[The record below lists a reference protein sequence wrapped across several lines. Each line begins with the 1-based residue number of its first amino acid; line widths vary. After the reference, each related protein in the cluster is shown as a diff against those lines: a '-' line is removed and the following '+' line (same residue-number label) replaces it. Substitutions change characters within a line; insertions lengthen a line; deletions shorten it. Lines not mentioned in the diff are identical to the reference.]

1 MFKCLELFSGT
12 GSFGKVAKELGY
24 NVTSLDL
31 ILKADIQIDIMK
43 WDYKIYPKDSF
54 DIIWASPPCTFYSKL
69 QNTWIGRKK
78 KDGVLVTKELIE
90 EQRQESDL
98 IMKRT
103 LDIINYFKPLIWFI
117 ENPESC
123 LKDREIMKGIP
134 YYTCDYCKYC
144 DWGYR
149 KRTNIWTNKT
159 NWTPL
164 ICNKDCENMV
174 IINNQNLH
182 KERMG
187 TSKTVKDGNKII
199 RCNTKQLREKYKDY
213 PNLQIQ
219 KHKKVCDGGGDKRS
233 NTINIGNGTDIYER
247 YRVPPKL
254 IFSLLQ
260 E

>member
-1 MFKCLELFSGT
+1 MFNCLELFSGT
-12 GSFGKVAKELGY
+12 GSFGKVAKELDY
-24 NVTSLDL
+24 NVVSLDL

-69 QNTWIGRKK
+69 QNTWIGRTR
-78 KDGVLVTKELIE
+78 KDGVLVTKEWIE
-90 EQRQESDL
+90 EKRKESDL

-134 YYTCDYCKYC
+134 YHTCDYCKYS

-149 KRTNIWTNKT
+149 KRTNIWTNKE
-159 NWTPL
+159 NWNAL
-164 ICNKDCENMV
+164 KCNKDCENMV
-174 IINNQNLH
+174 ENQHNKVLGNGYV
-182 KERMG
+182 M
-187 TSKTVKDGNKII
+187 VDGKKILA
-199 RCNTKQLREKYKDY
+199 NTKELRK
-213 PNLQIQ
+213 
-219 KHKKVCDGGGDKRS
+219 KHKADVS
-233 NTINIGNGTDIYER
+233 INFGSGTDRLDR